1 MSLNVS
7 VIEAL
12 VENMLIRNN
21 PNQYIG
27 SNAPFF
33 FSPQSYFLF
42 PGVISEEVL
51 CTSFQSVCFA
61 FTNVYHINEFI
72 YKLRYLYS
80 QIFDFFFL
88 ILAVGVRIFLFT
100 N

>member
-1 MSLNVS
+1 MSLIVS

-12 VENMLIRNN
+12 VDNMLIINN

-27 SNAPFF
+27 SNCPFLPL
-33 FSPQSYFLF
+33 STSYFPL
-42 PGVISEEVL
+42 PGVISKEVL

-80 QIFDFFFL
+80 QIFDFFL